1 MSFAPTTAAARAVT
15 GREAGDAER
24 AHYDMVSVRIDIAMH
39 IQALRRVQRQ
49 RQVQEAA
56 TPQVAETT
64 GMPVSQRMRGG
75 RQTAR
80 EDVIDDVDANP
91 EIMSKAPSTPPAAAP
106 PSEEAA
112 ENESFEAT
120 RAVKKKWQTLFA
132 LAEAWPAQAVTSR
145 LGAVSMLHERARLA
159 LVETTRADERVA
171 AARAEMMQAD
181 TRETEGAEKTPRGF
195 VAAAAA
201 DRTAVEI
208 ETAIPGSTS
217 RDAAK
222 PETEPPVADLARLE
236 SFARRA
242 RETAF
247 DLNGGLSCLMEAVD
261 SEARAELRMAWEAGA
276 WEDGVR
282 GLHPAPLLPAH
293 RLPNQWPLGSAIA
306 FTGAFTGGLTG
317 NTTCVPT
324 FAPVVPVAP
333 LVAPVAH
340 SLAADARAR
349 RAKKRKPP
357 TPTPAGGRAE
367 TKPGKPAMPP
377 VKSPLLAEKT
387 ETTPTKEPKEPKEPS
402 PKKRPRPDA
411 DAEGGAEKP
420 RRAEFSAQH
429 VRRDPGESG
438 RPPARP
444 MPPGFREDLPERVIR
459 TSSTRA
465 DGSVREPIRIR
476 AGYVNPDEVPKYVIP
491 ARRVPPAEQG
501 GEARGELLP
510 RRVRREPPGAATCAA
525 TTKKTGQPCTFRAVY
540 GAFCAR
546 HSDVVRTLPGGRP
559 RPRETGKKRKD

>member
-1 MSFAPTTAAARAVT
+1 MSFAPTAAAARTVT

-64 GMPVSQRMRGG
+64 GPPVSQRVRGG

-80 EDVIDDVDANP
+80 EDGIDDVDANP

-120 RAVKKKWQTLFA
+120 RAVKKKWQKLFT
-132 LAEAWPAQAVTSR
+132 LAEKWPAQAVTSR

-195 VAAAAA
+195 VAAAAAA

-276 WEDGVR
+276 WEETGDGVR

-317 NTTCVPT
+317 NATFVPT

-387 ETTPTKEPKEPKEPS
+387 ETTPTKEP
-402 PKKRPRPDA
+402 
-411 DAEGGAEKP
+411 

-476 AGYVNPDEVPKYVIP
+476 AGYLNPDEVPKYVIP

-501 GEARGELLP
+501 GEARGEPLP

-546 HSDVVRTLPGGRP
+546 HSDVVRTLPGDKP

>member
-64 GMPVSQRMRGG
+64 GPPVSQRVRGG

-80 EDVIDDVDANP
+80 EDVIDDVDVNP

-195 VAAAAA
+195 VAAATA

-387 ETTPTKEPKEPKEPS
+387 ETTPTKEP
-402 PKKRPRPDA
+402 
-411 DAEGGAEKP
+411 

-476 AGYVNPDEVPKYVIP
+476 AGYLNPDEVPKYVIP

-546 HSDVVRTLPGGRP
+546 HSDVVPMLPGDRP

>member
-64 GMPVSQRMRGG
+64 GAPVSQRVRGG

-120 RAVKKKWQTLFA
+120 RAVKKKWQTLLA

-201 DRTAVEI
+201 ADRTAVEI

-222 PETEPPVADLARLE
+222 PETEPVVADLARLE

-317 NTTCVPT
+317 NATFVPT

-377 VKSPLLAEKT
+377 VKSPLLAQKT
-387 ETTPTKEPKEPKEPS
+387 ETTPTKEPKEPS

-411 DAEGGAEKP
+411 DAEGGAQTP

-491 ARRVPPAEQG
+491 ARRVPRAEQG
-501 GEARGELLP
+501 GEARGEPLP

-546 HSDVVRTLPGGRP
+546 HSDVVPMLPGDRP

>member
-1 MSFAPTTAAARAVT
+1 MSFAPTAAAARTVT

-64 GMPVSQRMRGG
+64 GPPVSQRVRGG

-80 EDVIDDVDANP
+80 EDGIDDVDANP

-106 PSEEAA
+106 PSEEEA

-120 RAVKKKWQTLFA
+120 RAVKKKWQKLFT
-132 LAEAWPAQAVTSR
+132 LAEKWPAQAVTSR

-195 VAAAAA
+195 VAAAAAA

-276 WEDGVR
+276 WEETGDGVR

-317 NTTCVPT
+317 NATFVPT

-387 ETTPTKEPKEPKEPS
+387 ETTPTKEP
-402 PKKRPRPDA
+402 
-411 DAEGGAEKP
+411 

-476 AGYVNPDEVPKYVIP
+476 AGYVNPDEVPKYRP
-491 ARRVPPAEQG
+491 GAFRGQNKEA
-501 GEARGELLP
+501 EARGEPLP

-546 HSDVVRTLPGGRP
+546 HSDVVRTLPGDKP

>member
-64 GMPVSQRMRGG
+64 GPPVSQRVRGG

-195 VAAAAA
+195 VAAATA

-317 NTTCVPT
+317 NATFVPT

-387 ETTPTKEPKEPKEPS
+387 ETTPTKKPKEPKEPS

-411 DAEGGAEKP
+411 DAEGGAETP

-438 RPPARP
+438 RPPARL
-444 MPPGFREDLPERVIR
+444 MPPGFREDLPERVIPA
-459 TSSTRA
+459 STRA

-476 AGYVNPDEVPKYVIP
+476 AGYLNPDEVPKYVIP

-546 HSDVVRTLPGGRP
+546 HSDVVRTLPGDKP

>member
-1 MSFAPTTAAARAVT
+1 MSFAPTAAAARTVT

-64 GMPVSQRMRGG
+64 GPPVSQRVRGG

-80 EDVIDDVDANP
+80 EDGIDDVDANP

-106 PSEEAA
+106 PSEEEA

-120 RAVKKKWQTLFA
+120 RAVKKKWQKLFT
-132 LAEAWPAQAVTSR
+132 LAEKWPAQAVTSR

-195 VAAAAA
+195 VAAAAAA

-276 WEDGVR
+276 WEETGDGVR

-317 NTTCVPT
+317 NATFVPT

-333 LVAPVAH
+333 PVAPVAH

-387 ETTPTKEPKEPKEPS
+387 ETTPTKE
-402 PKKRPRPDA
+402 
-411 DAEGGAEKP
+411 P

-476 AGYVNPDEVPKYVIP
+476 AGYVNPDEVPKYRP
-491 ARRVPPAEQG
+491 GAFRGQNKEA
-501 GEARGELLP
+501 EARGEPLP

-546 HSDVVRTLPGGRP
+546 HSDVVRTLPGDKP

>member
-1 MSFAPTTAAARAVT
+1 
-15 GREAGDAER
+15 
-24 AHYDMVSVRIDIAMH
+24 
-39 IQALRRVQRQ
+39 
-49 RQVQEAA
+49 
-56 TPQVAETT
+56 
-64 GMPVSQRMRGG
+64 
-75 RQTAR
+75 
-80 EDVIDDVDANP
+80 
-91 EIMSKAPSTPPAAAP
+91 
-106 PSEEAA
+106 
-112 ENESFEAT
+112 
-120 RAVKKKWQTLFA
+120 
-132 LAEAWPAQAVTSR
+132 
-145 LGAVSMLHERARLA
+145 
-159 LVETTRADERVA
+159 
-171 AARAEMMQAD
+171 
-181 TRETEGAEKTPRGF
+181 
-195 VAAAAA
+195 
-201 DRTAVEI
+201 
-208 ETAIPGSTS
+208 
-217 RDAAK
+217 
-222 PETEPPVADLARLE
+222 
-236 SFARRA
+236 
-242 RETAF
+242 
-247 DLNGGLSCLMEAVD
+247 MEAVD
-261 SEARAELRMAWEAGA
+261 REARAELRMAWEAGA

-317 NTTCVPT
+317 NATFVPT

-387 ETTPTKEPKEPKEPS
+387 ETTPTKEP
-402 PKKRPRPDA
+402 
-411 DAEGGAEKP
+411 

-429 VRRDPGESG
+429 VRRDPPGESG

-476 AGYVNPDEVPKYVIP
+476 AGYVNPDEVPKYRP
-491 ARRVPPAEQG
+491 GAFRGQNKEA
-501 GEARGELLP
+501 EARGEPLP

-546 HSDVVRTLPGGRP
+546 HSDVVRTLPGDRP

>member
-64 GMPVSQRMRGG
+64 GPPVSQRVRGG

-112 ENESFEAT
+112 ENEYFEAT
-120 RAVKKKWQTLFA
+120 RAVKKKWQNLFA
-132 LAEAWPAQAVTSR
+132 LAEKWPAQAVTSR

-195 VAAAAA
+195 VAAAAAA

-276 WEDGVR
+276 WETGDGVR

-317 NTTCVPT
+317 NATFVPT

-411 DAEGGAEKP
+411 DAEGGAE
-420 RRAEFSAQH
+420 FSAQH

-491 ARRVPPAEQG
+491 ARRVPRAEQG
-501 GEARGELLP
+501 GEARGEPLP

-546 HSDVVRTLPGGRP
+546 HSDVVRTLPGDRP

>member
-1 MSFAPTTAAARAVT
+1 
-15 GREAGDAER
+15 
-24 AHYDMVSVRIDIAMH
+24 MVSVRIDIAMH

-64 GMPVSQRMRGG
+64 GPPVSQRVRGG

-120 RAVKKKWQTLFA
+120 RAVKKKWQKLFG

-201 DRTAVEI
+201 AARTAVEI

-317 NTTCVPT
+317 NATFVPT

-377 VKSPLLAEKT
+377 VKSPLLAQKT

-411 DAEGGAEKP
+411 DAEGGVETP

-429 VRRDPGESG
+429 VRRDPPGESG

-491 ARRVPPAEQG
+491 ARRVPRAEQG

-546 HSDVVRTLPGGRP
+546 HSDVVRTLPGDRP

>member
-64 GMPVSQRMRGG
+64 GPPVSQRVRGG

-80 EDVIDDVDANP
+80 EDVIDDVDVNP

-145 LGAVSMLHERARLA
+145 LGAVSMLHERARMA

-195 VAAAAA
+195 VAAAGAA

-317 NTTCVPT
+317 NATFVPT

-387 ETTPTKEPKEPKEPS
+387 ETTPTKEP
-402 PKKRPRPDA
+402 
-411 DAEGGAEKP
+411 

-429 VRRDPGESG
+429 VRRDPPGESG

-476 AGYVNPDEVPKYVIP
+476 AGYVNPDEVPKYRP
-491 ARRVPPAEQG
+491 GAFRGQNKEA
-501 GEARGELLP
+501 EARGEPLP

-546 HSDVVRTLPGGRP
+546 HSDVVPMLPGDRP

>member
-64 GMPVSQRMRGG
+64 GPPVSQHVRGG
-75 RQTAR
+75 RQAAR

-120 RAVKKKWQTLFA
+120 RAVKKMSQKLFA
-132 LAEAWPAQAVTSR
+132 LAESWPAQAVTSR

-159 LVETTRADERVA
+159 LVETTRADEHVA

-195 VAAAAA
+195 VAAAAAA

-236 SFARRA
+236 SFARHA

-261 SEARAELRMAWEAGA
+261 SKARAELRMAWEAGA

-317 NTTCVPT
+317 NATFVPT

-411 DAEGGAEKP
+411 NAEGGAETQ

-444 MPPGFREDLPERVIR
+444 MPHGFREDLPERVIPA
-459 TSSTRA
+459 STRA

-476 AGYVNPDEVPKYVIP
+476 AGYVSPDEVPKY
-491 ARRVPPAEQG
+491 R
-501 GEARGELLP
+501 
-510 RRVRREPPGAATCAA
+510 PGAFRRQNKEVAERGKFRALYGATCAA
-525 TTKKTGQPCTFRAVY
+525 TTKKGKPCKFRAAY
-540 GAFCAR
+540 GAFCTT
-546 HSDVVRTLPGGRP
+546 HSDVVPMLPGDRP